1 MVVIK
6 DTLLISDL
14 PEPLRGYADAVGLEN
29 LKKLAQQ
36 SGGKSIYIPTE
47 ECLNKYSLKRQI
59 IEDHKNGQ
67 RIKALSEK
75 YGLSITTIYRYL
87 ND

>member
-1 MVVIK
+1 MVLIK

-29 LKKLAQQ
+29 LKKLARQ

-47 ECLNKYSLKRQI
+47 ECLNKYSFMR
-59 IEDHKNGQ
+59 
-67 RIKALSEK
+67 RIREERETGKTINELSEK
-75 YGLSITTIYRYL
+75 YGVSVSTVYRYL
-87 ND
+87 N

>member
-47 ECLNKYSLKRQI
+47 ECLNKYSFMR
-59 IEDHKNGQ
+59 
-67 RIKALSEK
+67 RIREERETGKTINELSEK
-75 YGLSITTIYRYL
+75 YGVSVSTVYRYL
-87 ND
+87 N